1 MMTDLLFKMDMRH
14 QEKEKEH
21 QLSLVILRH
30 IDQFNQSLQSLE
42 SQECADGNTLFALKG
57 IRRAISHF

>member
-21 QLSLVILRH
+21 KLSLVILRH
-30 IDQFNQSLQSLE
+30 IDRFIQSLE
-42 SQECADGNTLFALKG
+42 SLENQEYADSNSLYALKG